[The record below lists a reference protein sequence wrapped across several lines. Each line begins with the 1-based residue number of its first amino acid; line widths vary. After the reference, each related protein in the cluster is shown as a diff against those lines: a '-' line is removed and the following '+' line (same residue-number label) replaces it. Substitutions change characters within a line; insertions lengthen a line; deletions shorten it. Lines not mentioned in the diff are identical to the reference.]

1 MNTKILRSLWVS
13 SLCLAGI
20 VFFILEGC
28 KKESP
33 QTGVSKPVQVN
44 VKKGH
49 KELGLELYEKGK
61 NAEAIA
67 EFKKAI
73 ADNTANV
80 EVYSK
85 LASACYDEEM
95 TGDAISMYK
104 KVIELEPNH
113 VETRYDLALVYL
125 DEGLCEDGIRELKK
139 YWR

>member
-1 MNTKILRSLWVS
+1 MNTKILKSLWVS
-13 SLCLAGI
+13 SLCLVCIA
-20 VFFILEGC
+20 FFILEGC

-33 QTGVSKPVQVN
+33 QTDVSKSVQVN

-85 LASACYDEEM
+85 LASACYD
-95 TGDAISMYK
+95 
-104 KVIELEPNH
+104 
-113 VETRYDLALVYL
+113 
-125 DEGLCEDGIRELKK
+125 
-139 YWR
+139 